1 MEREEAARLITE
13 AVTQLFFSAEEP
25 GQVPRRRRRAGAQPP
40 ALKALISLDPGE
52 RVSMRELA
60 DQWGC
65 DASFVTIVTDG
76 LEAAGYAERQVA
88 PHDRRIKTVELT
100 RQASARVSGGWRWP
114 TARGPASTP

>member
-1 MEREEAARLITE
+1 
-13 AVTQLFFSAEEP
+13 
-25 GQVPRRRRRAGAQPP
+25 
-40 ALKALISLDPGE
+40 
-52 RVSMRELA
+52 MRELA

-76 LEAAGYAERQVA
+76 LEAAGYAERRVA

-100 RQASARVSGGWRWP
+100 PAASTPVSRGWRWP